1 MEYLHKSVID
11 HVTIMVS
18 DLEQSIK
25 WYTTS
30 FSCELM
36 YQTKTI
42 AVLKFENIKL
52 VLSLPSEQRPHLAY
66 LKPDTREFGEIL
78 EQADL
83 CKSTFIAD
91 PTGNVLELV
100 ETSIDEILS

>member
-1 MEYLHKSVID
+1 MEDSNKSVID

-18 DLEQSIK
+18 DLEQSIN

-30 FSCELM
+30 FFCELI

-66 LKPDTREFGEIL
+66 LKSDTREFGEVL
-78 EQADL
+78 EQTDL

-100 ETSIDEILS
+100 ETSIDEVLT